1 MLHIDLIVAL
11 DARCW
16 VTGAQ
21 TRRPHHGV
29 ILNFRWAL
37 YYGPLW
43 LIIVLVSF
51 IMLTVYRS
59 VRNEAMAHK
68 NRVDGKER
76 RSSFIKKPSSWRDM
90 KPSSFIKRH
99 KKPHGFLQERHPEH
113 QGKHGH
119 LHGSSN
125 SLVLSRLNR
134 IEESSQADAEVNDI
148 DHVISAIEKLPSATH
163 QTMDVHQFASKIV
176 FWQSVM
182 YTFAFYITF
191 TFATIN
197 RLVFQVTGKTYFALL
212 FLHVLLMPLQGFF
225 NVMIYRYGFYLR
237 LKQRHPEMSHW
248 ELYHHTYRWTFMG
261 PPPGS
266 ATLRS
271 TVYDSHNSVRGGP
284 ARIAPEI
291 GGSKGEVA
299 TSGELHDSIILEEI
313 DGHEESDEDLD
324 VVLKDIVTDMIYS
337 YSEYPNLVSNDDIV
351 LPAVSTFPKM
361 VDEFSTTSFPPFD
374 PYMVP
379 AAP

>member
-1 MLHIDLIVAL
+1 MLEHKQDVL
-11 DARCW
+11 
-16 VTGAQ
+16 TMMQ
-21 TRRPHHGV
+21 SS
-29 ILNFRWAL
+29 NNSRWAL

-43 LIIVLVSF
+43 LIIVLVSL
-51 IMLTVYRS
+51 IMFAVYRY

-90 KPSSFIKRH
+90 KPNSFIKRQ
-99 KKPHGFLQERHPEH
+99 KKTNGGEKRILQERHPEH
-113 QGKHGH
+113 RGKHGQ
-119 LHGSSN
+119 LHASSN
-125 SLVLSRLNR
+125 SLVLSRSNR
-134 IEESSQADAEVNDI
+134 LEESSQADAEINDI

-197 RLVFQVTGKTYFALL
+197 RLVFQFTGKTYFALL